1 MRRKD
6 KKGGKR
12 ALLSAAIALVL
23 VILLTLA
30 GTALRMHSRDMS
42 AAAAFK
48 SFLSDTF
55 SFSKR

>member
-6 KKGGKR
+6 KRGGKR

-30 GTALRMHSRDMS
+30 GTALRMHSCGMS
-42 AAAAFK
+42 PAAAFK
-48 SFLSDTF
+48 SFVSDTF
-55 SFSKR
+55 SFK